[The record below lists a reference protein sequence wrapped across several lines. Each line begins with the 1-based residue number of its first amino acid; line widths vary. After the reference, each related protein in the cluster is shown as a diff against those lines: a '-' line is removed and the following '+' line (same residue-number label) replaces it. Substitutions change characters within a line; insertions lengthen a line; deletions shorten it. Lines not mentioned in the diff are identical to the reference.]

1 MKDYST
7 KFCQLF
13 KEPEP
18 FSGYLVNPTDTIE
31 QIYKQIESRKI
42 FIEKQLIENDD
53 AAPFQRVQLRGQLEG
68 LDYSLKAIRANNP
81 Q

>member
-7 KFCQLF
+7 KFFQLF
-13 KEPEP
+13 KKPEP

-31 QIYKQIESRKI
+31 QIYKKIESRKI

-53 AAPFQRVQLRGQLEG
+53 AVPIQRAQLRGQLVG
-68 LDYSLKAIRANNP
+68 LEYSLKAIKANNS

>member
-7 KFCQLF
+7 KFFQLF
-13 KEPEP
+13 EKPEP

-53 AAPFQRVQLRGQLEG
+53 VSSIQRVQLRGQLEG
-68 LDYSLKAIRANNP
+68 LDYSLKAIKARNP